1 MANDPP
7 PNPENPNPETPSP
20 ETNPSSIWGGRFDG
34 SPDELVQSYT
44 ASITTD
50 LLLYRHDIDGSR
62 AHARMLAA
70 QDIIAADDAAALITG
85 LNQVQREIQEG
96 DFALRNELEDIHMH
110 IETRLAEIVG
120 DDIAG
125 RLHTARSR
133 NDQVALDTRM
143 FVRDAI
149 VQAVGALRGLQVA
162 LLNLADAN
170 PNVVMPGYTHLQRAQ
185 PVLFAHVL
193 LAYFEMLDR
202 DAARFVDAFE
212 RTDVMPLGSAALAG
226 AAYPIDRQAVARE
239 LGFQDISR
247 NSIDAVADRD
257 FVLEY
262 QSAAAIG
269 MVHISRLC
277 EDLVL
282 WSSAEFGFLRF
293 SDQYATG
300 SSIMPQKRNPDVAE
314 LARGKTGR
322 VVGHLMALL
331 MTLKGLPLAYNRD
344 LQEDKPG
351 LFDTVETLISTLMVM
366 RGALLTATCNG
377 DRARRAV
384 QSDPFILA
392 TDYAD
397 YLARK
402 GLPFRE
408 AHHVIGA
415 LVRSCEERDCGLSQL
430 TLNDLQAA
438 SPLFQ
443 ADAVGMTVEDAL
455 AARDVPGGTAPR
467 RVAQALQE
475 ARQRIDVA
483 DRNYAKA

>member
-1 MANDPP
+1 VSDSND
-7 PNPENPNPETPSP
+7 
-20 ETNPSSIWGGRFDG
+20 SSTSDTGDDAGQSSRIWGGRFEG
-34 SPDELVQSYT
+34 SPDELVQSYS
-44 ASITTD
+44 ASIHTD

-62 AHARMLAA
+62 AHARMLGA
-70 QDIIAADDAAALITG
+70 QGIIAQEDATALIRG
-85 LNQVQREIQEG
+85 LDQVEGEITEG
-96 DFALRNELEDIHMH
+96 DFALSNELEDIHMH

-120 DDIAG
+120 ADVAG

-149 VQAVGALRGLQVA
+149 VQAVGGLRGLQVA
-162 LLNLADAN
+162 LLTLADAN
-170 PNVVMPGYTHLQRAQ
+170 TAVVLPGYTHLQRAQ
-185 PVLFAHVL
+185 PVLFAHWL

-202 DAARFVDAFE
+202 DAGRFVDAFE
-212 RTDVMPLGSAALAG
+212 RTDIMPLGSAALAG
-226 AAYPIDRQAVARE
+226 AAYPIDREAVARE
-239 LGFQDISR
+239 LGFEQISR

-257 FVLEY
+257 FILEY
-262 QSAAAIG
+262 EAAAAIC

-282 WSSAEFGFLRF
+282 WSSTEFGFLRF
-293 SDQYATG
+293 SDAYTTG

-322 VVGHLMALL
+322 VVGHLIALL
-331 MTLKGLPLAYNRD
+331 TTLKGLPLAYNRD

-351 LFDTVETLISTLMVM
+351 LFDTVETLISTLMVLS
-366 RGALLTATCNG
+366 GAVLTAQCQPE
-377 DRARRAV
+377 RARRAV
-384 QSDPFILA
+384 ESDPFILA

-415 LVRSCEERDCGLSQL
+415 LVRACEDRGCGLSDL
-430 TLNDLQAA
+430 RLDDLQSA
-438 SPLFQ
+438 SALFER
-443 ADAVGMTVEDAL
+443 DAVGMTVEQAL
-455 AARDVPGGTAPR
+455 AARDVLGGTAPS
-467 RVAQALQE
+467 RVAAALAE

-483 DRNYAKA
+483 TRSEASS

>member
-1 MANDPP
+1 MANDANDTPP
-7 PNPENPNPETPSP
+7 DEPR
-20 ETNPSSIWGGRFDG
+20 SSIWGGRFDG

-70 QDIIAADDAAALITG
+70 QGIIEAADAATLIGG
-85 LNQVQREIQEG
+85 LDQVEQEIRQG

-110 IETRLAEIVG
+110 VETRLGEIVG
-120 DDIAG
+120 AEIAG

-133 NDQVALDTRM
+133 NDQVALDGRM

-149 VQAVGALRGLQVA
+149 IQAVGALRGLQVA
-162 LLNLADAN
+162 LLTLADAN
-170 PNVVMPGYTHLQRAQ
+170 PNLVMPGYTHLQRAQ
-185 PVLFAHVL
+185 PVLMAHVL

-202 DAARFVDAFE
+202 DAGRFVDAFE

-226 AAYPIDRQAVARE
+226 AAYPLDRDAVARE
-239 LGFQDISR
+239 LGFEQISR

-257 FVLEY
+257 FILEFEA
-262 QSAAAIG
+262 AAAIC

-293 SDQYATG
+293 SDQYSTG

-331 MTLKGLPLAYNRD
+331 TTLKGLPLAYNRD

-351 LFDTVETLISTLMVM
+351 LFDTVETLISTLMVL
-366 RGALLTATCNG
+366 RGALLTATC
-377 DRARRAV
+377 DAARARSAV
-384 QSDPFILA
+384 ESDPFILA

-397 YLARK
+397 YLTRK

-415 LVRSCEERDCGLSQL
+415 LVRACEERRCGLADL
-430 TLNDLQAA
+430 TLADLQAA

-467 RVAQALQE
+467 RVAAALDE

-483 DRNYAKA
+483 DRSQATP

>member
-1 MANDPP
+1 MSDSNEGSGSDGAGQ
-7 PNPENPNPETPSP
+7 
-20 ETNPSSIWGGRFDG
+20 SSRIWGGRFDG
-34 SPDELVQSYT
+34 GPDELVQSYT
-44 ASITTD
+44 ASISTD

-70 QDIIAADDAAALITG
+70 QGIIEEADATALISG
-85 LNQVQREIQEG
+85 LDQVEGEIAQG
-96 DFALRNELEDIHMH
+96 DFPLRPELEDIHMH

-120 DDIAG
+120 ADVAG

-162 LLNLADAN
+162 LLTLADAN
-170 PNVVMPGYTHLQRAQ
+170 TDVVMPGYTHLQRAQ
-185 PVLFAHVL
+185 PVLFPHLL

-202 DAARFVDAFE
+202 DADRFVDAFE
-212 RTDVMPLGSAALAG
+212 RADIMPLGSAALAG
-226 AAYPIDRQAVARE
+226 AAYPIDREAVARE
-239 LGFQDISR
+239 LGFEQISR

-257 FVLEY
+257 FILEY
-262 QSAAAIG
+262 EADAAIC

-293 SDQYATG
+293 SDAYTTG

-331 MTLKGLPLAYNRD
+331 TTLKGLPLAYNRD

-351 LFDTVETLISTLMVM
+351 LFDTVETLISTLVVL
-366 RGALLTATCNG
+366 RGALLTAQCQPE
-377 DRARRAV
+377 RARRAV
-384 QSDPFILA
+384 ESDPFILA

-415 LVRSCEERDCGLSQL
+415 LVRACEDRGCGLSAL
-430 TLNDLQAA
+430 TLDDLQAA
-438 SPLFQ
+438 SPLFEQ
-443 ADAVGMTVEDAL
+443 DAVGMTVEHAL
-455 AARDVPGGTAPR
+455 AARDVPGGTAPA
-467 RVAQALQE
+467 RVKAALAE
-475 ARQRIDVA
+475 ARQRIDIA
-483 DRNYAKA
+483 ARSDASP